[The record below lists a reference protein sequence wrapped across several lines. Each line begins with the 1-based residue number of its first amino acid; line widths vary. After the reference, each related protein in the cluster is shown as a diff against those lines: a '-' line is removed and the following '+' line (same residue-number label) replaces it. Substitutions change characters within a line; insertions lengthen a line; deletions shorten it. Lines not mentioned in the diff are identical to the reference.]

1 LGVGLVSVS
10 SSDEGLI
17 DRLKNTV
24 FTDGAVVGEAASLG
38 MGLIMLGGG
47 AKHAA
52 TIEELRGYARDTKHE
67 KIVRGISLCAALAYY
82 GQEDQADVLIE
93 QLCSDK
99 DHLIR
104 YGGVFT
110 IGSAYVGTANNA
122 AVRRLLHIAVSDVSN
137 DVRRAAV
144 ICLGLVMVRLP
155 ERLPGLI
162 ALLSE
167 SYNPHVRYGAAIAL
181 GIGCSTHPDP
191 KEALELLEPLLDDKT
206 DFVRQGA
213 MIGTAF
219 LLAQARPEMDAR
231 AKRFRE
237 KIYTVATDIKQ
248 ASTMTRM
255 GALLASG
262 IVDAGGRN
270 AFFSIIGSHGL
281 PKPPAVAGFILWVQY
296 WFWYPLMHMLS
307 LSLSPSA
314 LIGVN
319 ADLDLPKA
327 FQVDCVG
334 GEVAKRFGMPDP
346 VEEKKEEIKSRVKT
360 AVLSTTAKVSQRQ
373 KNKQAAAQAEAAA
386 QVASTASGST
396 DATVGETKK
405 KVLPDDKEL
414 LTNPIRVTRT
424 MALSIR
430 FKQGERYSPACGD
443 DPHVG
448 VIVLR
453 DTTPGEAQEVLKVA
467 VPPAGDVD
475 PNEPSPPEPFEWT
488 PPANE

>member
-1 LGVGLVSVS
+1 LGIGLVAAS
-10 SSDEGLI
+10 SGEEQRI
-17 DRLKNTV
+17 QRLNNIV
-24 FTDGAVVGEAASLG
+24 LEDGAVTGESAAIG

-47 AKHAA
+47 DKHAQMLS
-52 TIEELRGYARDTKHE
+52 ELRAYARDTKHE
-67 KIVRGISLCAALAYY
+67 KTIRGISLCASLTYY

-122 AVRRLLHIAVSDVSN
+122 AVRRLLHVAVSDVSN

-162 ALLSE
+162 GLLSE

-181 GIGCSTHPDP
+181 GVGCSGQADP
-191 KEALELLEPLLDDKT
+191 SEALDLLEPLLDDKT

-213 MIGTAF
+213 MIGAAF
-219 LLAQARPEMDAR
+219 LLAQVRPEVDAR

-237 KIYTVATDIKQ
+237 KIFAVVSDNKQ

-270 AFFSIIGSHGL
+270 AFLSIIGSNGL

-296 WFWYPLMHMLS
+296 WFWYPMMHMLS
-307 LSLSPSA
+307 LCLSPSA

-319 ADLDLPKA
+319 GDLDLPKS
-327 FQVDCVG
+327 FRIDCIG
-334 GEVAKRFGMPDP
+334 GDVAKRFGMPDP
-346 VEEKKEEIKSRVKT
+346 TEEKKDEVKSRVKT
-360 AVLSTTAKVSQRQ
+360 AVLSTTVKVSQRQ
-373 KNKQAAAQAEAAA
+373 KQKQPAAQAELVEEVAAEP
-386 QVASTASGST
+386 SPTAGS
-396 DATVGETKK
+396 ETKK
-405 KVLPDDKEL
+405 KSLPDDKEL
-414 LTNPIRVTRT
+414 LTNPVRVTKAMT
-424 MALSIR
+424 SVVR
-430 FKQGERYSPACGD
+430 FRRSERYSPACGENMR
-443 DPHVG
+443 VG

-453 DTTPGEAQEVLKVA
+453 DTTPGEEQEVVKVA
-467 VPPAGDVD
+467 VPPTGDVD
-475 PNEPSPPEPFEWT
+475 PNEPAPPQPFEWT
-488 PPANE
+488 PPSADE